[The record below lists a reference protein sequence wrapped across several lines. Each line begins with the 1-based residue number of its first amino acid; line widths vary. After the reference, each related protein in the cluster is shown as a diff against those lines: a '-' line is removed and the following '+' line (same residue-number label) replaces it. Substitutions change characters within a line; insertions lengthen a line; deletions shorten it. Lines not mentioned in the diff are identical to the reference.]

1 MSLAQRMN
9 KWLPAAFALLILAG
23 AFALPGWLL
32 NHATFAFARGL
43 AVLGLVL
50 LWRGGLV
57 SLGGALYFG
66 LGAYCVALLQRQ
78 LGISDA
84 LLLIAGAAA
93 LSGVAGFA
101 LGFLLKRYRGI
112 FFAMMNLAL
121 SMIAYGAVVKNSA
134 LGSTDGFGIAQPSFL
149 GVELAEPHR
158 AKLALF
164 AFLVIVSCAAVYL
177 ARAYLSSTLG
187 WIATGIRDNEI
198 RVAYLGYP
206 AERAIHIK
214 YTFSALLAGAGGGFL
229 AMGLGQVDP
238 DSMLNWVASGEL
250 LFVMILS
257 GPSNVLAPFVA
268 SLFFELLR
276 TYALEIAP
284 RAWQFVVG
292 ATLLLL
298 IFFAPNGLLSLFA
311 RLPGLRR
318 RS

>member
-1 MSLAQRMN
+1 MSARVRN
-9 KWLPAAFALLILAG
+9 WLPAVFALLVLAS

-50 LWRGGLV
+50 LWRAGLV

-66 LGAYCVALLQRQ
+66 LGAYSVALLQRQ
-78 LGISDA
+78 AGISDA

-93 LSGVAGFA
+93 LSGLAGFA
-101 LGFLLKRYRGI
+101 LGFLLRRYRGI
-112 FFAMMNLAL
+112 FFAMLNLAL

-134 LGSTDGFGIAQPSFL
+134 LGSTDGFGIAQPHFF
-149 GVELAEPHR
+149 GMEFAEPQR

-164 AFLVIVSCAAVYL
+164 AMLVAVSCAAVYL
-177 ARAYLSSTLG
+177 ARAYLNSTLG
-187 WIATGIRDNEI
+187 WMATGIRDNEI
-198 RVAYLGYP
+198 RVEYLGYP
-206 AERAIHIK
+206 AERAIHVK
-214 YTFSALLAGAGGGFL
+214 YTLSAVLGGAGGAFL

-238 DSMLNWVASGEL
+238 DSMFNWVASGEL

-268 SLFFELLR
+268 SFFFELLR

-284 RAWQFVVG
+284 RAWQFIVG
-292 ATLLLL
+292 ATLVLL

-311 RLPGLRR
+311 RRPGRR
-318 RS
+318 A

>member
-1 MSLAQRMN
+1 MV
-9 KWLPAAFALLILAG
+9 
-23 AFALPGWLL
+23 PGWLL
-32 NHATFAFARGL
+32 NHAIFAFARGL

-50 LWRGGLV
+50 LWRAGLV

-66 LGAYCVALLQRQ
+66 LGAYSVALLQRQ
-78 LGISDA
+78 AGISDA
-84 LLLIAGAAA
+84 LLLIAGAAL
-93 LSGVAGFA
+93 LSGLAGFV

-134 LGSTDGFGIAQPSFL
+134 LGSTDGFGIAQPLFF
-149 GVELAEPHR
+149 GVEFTEPHR
-158 AKLALF
+158 TKLALF
-164 AFLVIVSCAAVYL
+164 AILVAVSCASIYL
-177 ARAYLSSTLG
+177 ARAYLNSTLG
-187 WIATGIRDNEI
+187 WMATGIRDNEI
-198 RVAYLGYP
+198 RVEYLGYP

-214 YTFSALLAGAGGGFL
+214 YTLSAVLGGAGGAFL

-268 SLFFELLR
+268 SFFFELLR

-284 RAWQFVVG
+284 RAWQFIVG
-292 ATLLLL
+292 ATLVLL
-298 IFFAPNGLLSLFA
+298 IFFAPNGVLSLFT
-311 RLPGLRR
+311 R
-318 RS
+318 RSGRRP